1 MLVKSEW
8 IQFPNLRFL
17 QTVALEI
24 AYLENCCSKLCSP
37 NPFLKC
43 IFIQVLLQLLNLLIN
58 FKHKSCSNISRY
70 RRTLLSLINFYS
82 KLVHMKRDRSAVLI
96 YKNTV
101 WSLKYSNRPKFRL
114 KVKPTLLIASGKTSN
129 QHRKIKKRFM
139 SSSPHY
145 VLANKNA
152 ATHCASLSFQM
163 VFQGSPI

>member
-1 MLVKSEW
+1 MEQVWPNCSCWNSNTFPTAQLDMLVKSEW

-43 IFIQVLLQLLNLLIN
+43 ISIRVLLQLLNLLIN

-82 KLVHMKRDRSAVLI
+82 KLVHTWKGTDLQLFI

-114 KVKPTLLIASGKTSN
+114 KVKPTLLIASGN
-129 QHRKIKKRFM
+129 R
-139 SSSPHY
+139 
-145 VLANKNA
+145 LATNI
-152 ATHCASLSFQM
+152 
-163 VFQGSPI
+163 GR